1 MRVDFRY
8 WSLVIEKKECPD
20 TLSLEGRIHKEI
32 TGFVRG
38 NLDFFQSFD
47 RVVLYY
53 DNGQHQLNRILNMVL
68 GTELSGYEIK
78 KVLPADYRLFQV
90 ADMICTLKLMERKI
104 EHSALSRSEQL
115 IFHSKKEFKKG
126 FPEGNRQEAVLTGCR
141 NLRRRGPVR
150 MRRPFLLDNPVSGGY
165 S

>member
-115 IFHSKKEFKKG
+115 IFHSKKEFKKD
-126 FPEGNRQEAVLTGCR
+126 
-141 NLRRRGPVR
+141 
-150 MRRPFLLDNPVSGGY
+150 FLKGIARKRF
-165 S
+165 